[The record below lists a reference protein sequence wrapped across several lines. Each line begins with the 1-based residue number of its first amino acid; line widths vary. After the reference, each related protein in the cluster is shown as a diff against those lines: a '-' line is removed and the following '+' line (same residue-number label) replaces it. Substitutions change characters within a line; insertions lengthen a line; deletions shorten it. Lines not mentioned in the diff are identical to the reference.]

1 LLLQTHATL
10 PARFVRHDDWPLPLD
25 ILHGKPKLFVTGNV
39 AQSVIRGLNRN
50 WISAAIS
57 ILILVIAASVLYR
70 LLRDIEPARVIAA
83 LQAQSP
89 RKVLIGGAFTVAAY
103 GALIFYDV
111 FALRTISRHAV
122 PFRVAAFAS
131 FTSFTIGHS
140 LGAATLT
147 GGLVRLRVYG
157 VWGLSVRDVVKI
169 AFITGMTFC
178 LGSAFV
184 LGSALCYAPD
194 AAGVFDHLPPWINR
208 LAGLTALLAI
218 ACYLIWLAPRR
229 RAVGRSDWRIVLPSA
244 RFTILQIAI
253 GATDLSLVAL
263 AMYALLPSS
272 PAISFATVLVIFLI
286 ATLLGTISHVP
297 GSLGVIEAAILI
309 GLPQF
314 HKDELLAALLTFR
327 VIYFVI
333 PLAIAAIGLGLQELL
348 LLGRPVTVSG
358 DDSVPSL

>member
-1 LLLQTHATL
+1 MT
-10 PARFVRHDDWPLPLD
+10 D
-25 ILHGKPKLFVTGNV
+25 NV
-39 AQSVIRGLNRN
+39 AQIVIRGLNRN
-50 WISAAIS
+50 RIGIAIS
-57 ILILVIAASVLYR
+57 ILIIVIAAAVLYR
-70 LLRDIEPARVIAA
+70 LLRDIEPSRVIAA

-89 RKVLIGGAFTVAAY
+89 RKILTGAAFVVAAY
-103 GALIFYDV
+103 GALVFYDV
-111 FALRTISRHAV
+111 FALRMIGRHAV

-147 GGLVRLRVYG
+147 GGLVRLRVYA
-157 VWGLSVRDVVKI
+157 VWGLTVRDVVKI

-184 LGSALCYAPD
+184 LGAALCYAPD
-194 AAGVFDHLPPWINR
+194 AAGVFDHLPASLNR
-208 LAGLTALLAI
+208 LAGAAALFAL

-229 RAVGRSDWRIVLPSA
+229 RVVGRADWRLVLPST

-253 GATDLSLVAL
+253 GAMDLTLVAL
-263 AMYALLPSS
+263 ATYALLPPS
-272 PAISFATVLVIFLI
+272 PVIGFATVLVIFLV
-286 ATLLGTISHVP
+286 ATLLGTVSHVP
-297 GSLGVIEAAILI
+297 GSLGVIEAAFLI

-348 LLGRPVTVSG
+348 LLGRPVTVSRDG
-358 DDSVPSL
+358 SGPSL